1 MTSASA
7 HNRETTLVFPPKTTT
22 KLDKLYKAI
31 VFRHWNIGGIEL
43 PFFDG
48 GETCKV
54 SPSTP
59 QTFWLRLL
67 SNLWPERAKN
77 LGRTWPSCQKRI
89 ENLTT
94 ELLKMWSESVSHS
107 VVTPC
112 SVAHRVPLSM
122 EFSRQEYWVGSHS
135 FLQGIFPTQGSKP
148 CRWIIYHLSFAG
160 KPCTAGGLFT
170 LWATQGDTELLKWSE
185 FVKTCTKIKMGQ
197 EICTLRK
204 RSVQT

>member
-22 KLDKLYKAI
+22 KLDKLYKVI

-94 ELLKMWSESVSHS
+94 ELLKVWSESVSHS

-112 SVAHRVPLSM
+112 SVARRVPLSM
-122 EFSRQEYWVGSHS
+122 EFSRQEYWVGSQP
-135 FLQGIFPTQGSKP
+135 FLSPGDLPNPGIKALQVDYLPSELCRETLH
-148 CRWIIYHLSFAG
+148 CRWVIYPLGHSG
-160 KPCTAGGLFT
+160 RY
-170 LWATQGDTELLKWSE
+170 W
-185 FVKTCTKIKMGQ
+185 VTKVIR
-197 EICTLRK
+197 ICK
-204 RSVQT
+204 DVH